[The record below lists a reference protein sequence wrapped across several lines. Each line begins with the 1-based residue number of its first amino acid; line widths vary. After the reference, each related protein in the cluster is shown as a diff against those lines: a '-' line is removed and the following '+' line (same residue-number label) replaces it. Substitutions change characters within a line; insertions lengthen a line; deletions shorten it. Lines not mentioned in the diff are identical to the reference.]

1 MTLHRVTLDS
11 WAILA
16 WLQGEPSGSIV
27 RDLLMWRMGH
37 APASESLESI
47 FQRAGGPP
55 EVFLN
60 IINLGEV
67 FYILGRKLGERTA
80 FETIRQ
86 VQAMPLEIVP
96 VDDKTVFDAARIK
109 IRNRVSYADAFAI
122 VTAKKKGAI
131 LLTGDPEMRDV
142 AEVKVHYMRG
152 V

>member
-1 MTLHRVTLDS
+1 MTPSRVALDS

-27 RDLLMWRMGH
+27 RDLLMWCTGE
-37 APASESLESI
+37 ASVGESLESI
-47 FQRAGGPP
+47 FQPAGEPP

-80 FETIRQ
+80 FETIQQ
-86 VQAMPLEIVP
+86 VQALPLEIVP
-96 VDDKTVFDAARIK
+96 ADAEVVFEAARIK
-109 IRNRVSYADAFAI
+109 ISNRISYADAFAI

-142 AEVKVHYMRG
+142 EEVKVHFIR
-152 V
+152 